1 MFSDNTLTPREAT
14 RLCALGTLSEGP
26 LKYAELAR
34 EIRAFISYIIGPSL
48 EVLASSIE
56 LLKYEDLIYQ
66 SKTDG
71 DNGEE
76 ILAITEKGTK
86 EFHLLLTAGLRP
98 SDSDL
103 NKLITALK
111 FRFLNQLNRQEQT
124 EQISLL
130 EYTFT
135 EQLSRLSVLHSQ
147 HSKDKGSFSIWL
159 DREIKELEGKLLWLR
174 KFNEELASN

>member
-26 LKYAELAR
+26 LGYAELAR
-34 EIRAFISYIIGPSL
+34 EIRAFINYIIGPSL

-56 LLKYEDLIYQ
+56 LLKYEDLVYAT
-66 SKTDG
+66 KAVAGHDG
-71 DNGEE
+71 E
-76 ILAITEKGTK
+76 ILAITEKGKK

-111 FRFLNQLNRQEQT
+111 FRFLNQLSKEEQR

-135 EQLSRLSVLHSQ
+135 EQLSRLSVLHTQ
-147 HSKDKGSFSIWL
+147 YSKGHGSFPIWL
-159 DREIKELEGKLLWLR
+159 NREIKELKDKLIWL
-174 KFNEELASN
+174 KQFNDELDVS